1 MDKNK
6 IEVFA
11 KQIKSELKFDYNLK
25 KLNWFNIGGD
35 AKVFFKP
42 DNLNDLVT
50 FLKTFGKSEKI
61 FVLGAGSNILITD
74 NKFDGFVVKLGK
86 NFSNISLLPNNIIVA
101 GSAVSDKKL
110 SNFAM
115 ENNIGGFEFLLCIP
129 GTIGGGLKIN
139 SGCFGKEFKDILLS
153 VQVIDR
159 KGVIKTIPSSK
170 IKFGYRHSPLDKD
183 LIFLSASFQGKKKK
197 REEINKEINKLKEE
211 KNKRQ
216 PSRIKTGGSTF
227 KNPINQTDIKVWE
240 LIKNSISTTKSF
252 GDAKIS
258 EKHANFF
265 INIGSATS
273 NEMLQLIK
281 KAHGEVMKRFKVNLS
296 LEVKLMGF
304 SEDEIEGLC

>member
-42 DNLNDLVT
+42 DNLDDLVT

-74 NKFDGFVVKLGK
+74 KKFDGFVVKLGK
-86 NFSNISLLPNNIIVA
+86 NFSNISLLPNNIVVA
-101 GSAVSDKKL
+101 GSAVSDKNL

-115 ENNIGGFEFLLCIP
+115 ENSLGGFEFLSCIP
-129 GTIGGGLKIN
+129 GTIGGGLRIN
-139 SGCFGKEFKDILLS
+139 SGCFGREFKDVLLS

-183 LIFLSASFQGKKKK
+183 LIFLSASFQGKKKN

-211 KNKRQ
+211 KNRRQ

-240 LIKNSISTTKSF
+240 LIKNSIPTTKSF

-258 EKHANFF
+258 EKHCNFLVNSKNAKFEDMMKLINF
-265 INIGSATS
+265 IKSEVEKKKNI
-273 NEMLQLIK
+273 K
-281 KAHGEVMKRFKVNLS
+281 
-296 LEVKLMGF
+296 LET
-304 SEDEIEGLC
+304 EIEIIE

>member
-42 DNLNDLVT
+42 DNLDDLVT

-86 NFSNISLLPNNIIVA
+86 NFSNISLLQNNIIVA
-101 GSAVSDKKL
+101 GSAVSDKNL

-115 ENNIGGFEFLLCIP
+115 ENNIGGFEFLSCIP
-129 GTIGGGLKIN
+129 GTIGGGLRIN

-159 KGVIKTIPSSK
+159 NGVIKTIPSSK

-183 LIFLSASFQGKKKK
+183 LIFLSASFQGKKKN

-211 KNKRQ
+211 KNRRQ

-258 EKHANFF
+258 EKHCNFLVNSKNAKFEDMMKLINF
-265 INIGSATS
+265 IKSEVEKKKNI
-273 NEMLQLIK
+273 K
-281 KAHGEVMKRFKVNLS
+281 
-296 LEVKLMGF
+296 LET
-304 SEDEIEGLC
+304 EIEIIE

>member
-42 DNLNDLVT
+42 DNLDDLVT

-101 GSAVSDKKL
+101 GSAVSDKNL

-115 ENNIGGFEFLLCIP
+115 ENNIGGFEFLSCIP
-129 GTIGGGLKIN
+129 GTIGGGLRIN

-183 LIFLSASFQGKKKK
+183 LIFLSASFQGKKKN

-240 LIKNSISTTKSF
+240 LIKNSIPTTKSF

-258 EKHANFF
+258 EKHCNFLVNSKNAKFEDMMKLINF
-265 INIGSATS
+265 IKSEVEKKKNI
-273 NEMLQLIK
+273 K
-281 KAHGEVMKRFKVNLS
+281 
-296 LEVKLMGF
+296 LET
-304 SEDEIEGLC
+304 EIEIIE

>member
-42 DNLNDLVT
+42 DNLDDLVT

-86 NFSNISLLPNNIIVA
+86 NFSNISLLPNNILVA
-101 GSAVSDKKL
+101 GSAVSDKNL

-115 ENNIGGFEFLLCIP
+115 ENNIGGFEFLSCIP
-129 GTIGGGLKIN
+129 GTIGGGLRIN

-159 KGVIKTIPSSK
+159 KGIIKTIPSSK
-170 IKFGYRHSPLDKD
+170 IKFAYRYSPLDKD
-183 LIFLSASFQGKKKK
+183 LIFLSASFQGIK
-197 REEINKEINKLKEE
+197 RNKEEINKEINKLKEE
-211 KNKRQ
+211 KNRRQ

-240 LIKNSISTTKSF
+240 LIKTSISTTKSF

-258 EKHANFF
+258 EKHCNFLVNSKNAKFEDMMKLINF
-265 INIGSATS
+265 IKSEVEKKKNI
-273 NEMLQLIK
+273 K
-281 KAHGEVMKRFKVNLS
+281 
-296 LEVKLMGF
+296 LET
-304 SEDEIEGLC
+304 EIEIIE

>member
-1 MDKNK
+1 MNKNK

-74 NKFDGFVVKLGK
+74 NKFDGFVIKLGK

-101 GSAVSDKKL
+101 GSAVSDKNL

-115 ENNIGGFEFLLCIP
+115 ENNIGGFEFLSCIP
-129 GTIGGGLKIN
+129 GTIGGGLRIN

-159 KGVIKTIPSSK
+159 KGAIKTIPSSK

-183 LIFLSASFQGKKKK
+183 LIFLSASFQGIKKNK
-197 REEINKEINKLKEE
+197 EEINKEINKLKEE
-211 KNKRQ
+211 KNRRQ

-240 LIKNSISTTKSF
+240 LIKNSIPTTKSF

-258 EKHANFF
+258 EKHCNFLVNSKNAKFEDMMKLINF
-265 INIGSATS
+265 IKSEVEKKKNI
-273 NEMLQLIK
+273 K
-281 KAHGEVMKRFKVNLS
+281 
-296 LEVKLMGF
+296 LET
-304 SEDEIEGLC
+304 EIEIIE

>member
-6 IEVFA
+6 IEEFV
-11 KQIKSELKFDYNLK
+11 KHIKSELKFDYNLK

-42 DNLNDLVT
+42 DNLDDLVT

-86 NFSNISLLPNNIIVA
+86 NFSNISLLQNNIIVA
-101 GSAVSDKKL
+101 GSAVSDKNL

-115 ENNIGGFEFLLCIP
+115 ENNIGGFEFLSCIP
-129 GTIGGGLKIN
+129 GTIGGGLRIN

-159 KGVIKTIPSSK
+159 NGVIKTIPSSK

-183 LIFLSASFQGKKKK
+183 LIFLSASFQGKKKN

-211 KNKRQ
+211 KNRRQ

-240 LIKNSISTTKSF
+240 LIKNSIPTTKSF

-258 EKHANFF
+258 EKHCNFLVNSKNAKFEDMMKLINF
-265 INIGSATS
+265 IKSEVEKKKNI
-273 NEMLQLIK
+273 K
-281 KAHGEVMKRFKVNLS
+281 
-296 LEVKLMGF
+296 LET
-304 SEDEIEGLC
+304 EIEIIE

>member
-42 DNLNDLVT
+42 DNLDDLVT

-86 NFSNISLLPNNIIVA
+86 NFSNISLLPNNIVVA
-101 GSAVSDKKL
+101 GSAVSDKNL

-115 ENNIGGFEFLLCIP
+115 ENNIGGFEFLSCIP
-129 GTIGGGLKIN
+129 GTIGGGLRIN

-170 IKFGYRHSPLDKD
+170 IKFAYRHSPLDKD
-183 LIFLSASFQGKKKK
+183 LIFLSASFQGIKKNK
-197 REEINKEINKLKEE
+197 EEINKEINKLKEE
-211 KNKRQ
+211 KNRRQ

-240 LIKNSISTTKSF
+240 LIKNSIPTTKSF

-258 EKHANFF
+258 EKHCNFLVNSKNAKFEDMMKLINF
-265 INIGSATS
+265 IKSEVEKKKNI
-273 NEMLQLIK
+273 K
-281 KAHGEVMKRFKVNLS
+281 
-296 LEVKLMGF
+296 LET
-304 SEDEIEGLC
+304 EIEIIE

>member
-42 DNLNDLVT
+42 DNLDDLVT

-101 GSAVSDKKL
+101 GSAVSDKNL

-115 ENNIGGFEFLLCIP
+115 ENNIGGFEFLSCIP
-129 GTIGGGLKIN
+129 GTIGGGLRIN

-159 KGVIKTIPSSK
+159 KGLIKTIPSSK
-170 IKFGYRHSPLDKD
+170 IKFGYRYSPLDKD
-183 LIFLSASFQGKKKK
+183 LIFLSASFQGKKKN

-211 KNKRQ
+211 KNRRQ

-258 EKHANFF
+258 EKHCNFLVNSKNAKFEDMMKLINF
-265 INIGSATS
+265 IKSEVEKKKNI
-273 NEMLQLIK
+273 K
-281 KAHGEVMKRFKVNLS
+281 
-296 LEVKLMGF
+296 LET
-304 SEDEIEGLC
+304 EIEIIE

>member
-6 IEVFA
+6 IEEFA
-11 KQIKSELKFDYNLK
+11 KHIKSELKFDYNLK

-42 DNLNDLVT
+42 DNLDDLVT

-101 GSAVSDKKL
+101 GSAVSDKNL

-115 ENNIGGFEFLLCIP
+115 ENNIGGFEFLSCIP
-129 GTIGGGLKIN
+129 GTIGGGLRIN

-183 LIFLSASFQGKKKK
+183 LIFLSASFQGKKKN

-211 KNKRQ
+211 KNRRQ

-240 LIKNSISTTKSF
+240 LIKNSIPTTKSF

-258 EKHANFF
+258 EKHCNFLVNSKNAKFEDMMKLINF
-265 INIGSATS
+265 IKSEVEKKKNI
-273 NEMLQLIK
+273 K
-281 KAHGEVMKRFKVNLS
+281 
-296 LEVKLMGF
+296 LET
-304 SEDEIEGLC
+304 EIEIIE

>member
-6 IEVFA
+6 IEEFA
-11 KQIKSELKFDYNLK
+11 KHIKSELKFDYNLK

-42 DNLNDLVT
+42 DNLDDLVT

-86 NFSNISLLPNNIIVA
+86 NFSNISLLQNNIIVA
-101 GSAVSDKKL
+101 GSAVSDKNL

-115 ENNIGGFEFLLCIP
+115 ENNIGGFEFLSCIP
-129 GTIGGGLKIN
+129 GTIGGGLRIN

-170 IKFGYRHSPLDKD
+170 IKFAYRHSPLDKD
-183 LIFLSASFQGKKKK
+183 LIFLSASFQGKKKN

-211 KNKRQ
+211 KNRRQ

-240 LIKNSISTTKSF
+240 LIKTSISTTKSF

-258 EKHANFF
+258 EKHCNFLVNSKNAKFEDMMKLINF
-265 INIGSATS
+265 IKSEVEKKKNI
-273 NEMLQLIK
+273 K
-281 KAHGEVMKRFKVNLS
+281 
-296 LEVKLMGF
+296 LET
-304 SEDEIEGLC
+304 EIEIIE

>member
-42 DNLNDLVT
+42 DNLDDLVT

-101 GSAVSDKKL
+101 GSAVSDKNL

-115 ENNIGGFEFLLCIP
+115 ENNIGGFEFLSCIP
-129 GTIGGGLKIN
+129 GTIGGGLRIN
-139 SGCFGKEFKDILLS
+139 SGCFGKEFKDILVS

-183 LIFLSASFQGKKKK
+183 LIFLSASFQGKKKN

-240 LIKNSISTTKSF
+240 LIKNSIPTTKSF

-258 EKHANFF
+258 EKHCNFLVNSKNAKFEDMMKLINF
-265 INIGSATS
+265 IKSEVEKKKNI
-273 NEMLQLIK
+273 K
-281 KAHGEVMKRFKVNLS
+281 
-296 LEVKLMGF
+296 LET
-304 SEDEIEGLC
+304 EIEIIE

>member
-6 IEVFA
+6 IEAFA

-42 DNLNDLVT
+42 DNLDDLVT

-101 GSAVSDKKL
+101 GSAVSDKNL

-115 ENNIGGFEFLLCIP
+115 ENNIGGFEFLSCIP

-159 KGVIKTIPSSK
+159 NGVIKTIPSSK

-183 LIFLSASFQGKKKK
+183 LIFLSASFQGKKKN

-211 KNKRQ
+211 KNRRQ

-240 LIKNSISTTKSF
+240 LIKDSITTTKSF

-258 EKHANFF
+258 EKHCNFLVNSKNAKFEDMMKLINF
-265 INIGSATS
+265 IKSEVEKKKNI
-273 NEMLQLIK
+273 K
-281 KAHGEVMKRFKVNLS
+281 
-296 LEVKLMGF
+296 LET
-304 SEDEIEGLC
+304 EIEIIE

>member
-6 IEVFA
+6 LEEFA
-11 KQIKSELKFDYNLK
+11 KHIKSELKFDYNLK

-42 DNLNDLVT
+42 DNLDDLVT

-86 NFSNISLLPNNIIVA
+86 NFSNISLLQNNIIVA
-101 GSAVSDKKL
+101 GSAVSDKNL

-115 ENNIGGFEFLLCIP
+115 ENNIGGFEFLSCIP
-129 GTIGGGLKIN
+129 GTIGGGLRIN

-159 KGVIKTIPSSK
+159 NGVIKTIPSSQ

-183 LIFLSASFQGKKKK
+183 LIFLSASFQGKKKN

-211 KNKRQ
+211 KNRRQ

-258 EKHANFF
+258 EKHCNFLVNSKNAKFEDMMKLINF
-265 INIGSATS
+265 IKSEVEKKKNI
-273 NEMLQLIK
+273 K
-281 KAHGEVMKRFKVNLS
+281 
-296 LEVKLMGF
+296 LET
-304 SEDEIEGLC
+304 EIEIIE

>member
-6 IEVFA
+6 IEEFA
-11 KQIKSELKFDYNLK
+11 KHIKSELKFDYNLK

-35 AKVFFKP
+35 TKVFFKP
-42 DNLNDLVT
+42 DNLDDLVT

-61 FVLGAGSNILITD
+61 FVLGAGSNILMTD
-74 NKFDGFVVKLGK
+74 KKFDGFVVKLGK
-86 NFSNISLLPNNIIVA
+86 NFSNISLLPNNIVVA
-101 GSAVSDKKL
+101 GSAVSDKNL

-115 ENNIGGFEFLLCIP
+115 ENNIGGFEFLSCIP
-129 GTIGGGLKIN
+129 GTVGGGLRIN

-183 LIFLSASFQGKKKK
+183 LIFLSASFQGKKKN

-211 KNKRQ
+211 KNRRQ

-240 LIKNSISTTKSF
+240 LIKNSIPTTKSF

-258 EKHANFF
+258 EKHCNFLVNSKNAKFEDMMKLIDF
-265 INIGSATS
+265 IKSEVEKKKNI
-273 NEMLQLIK
+273 K
-281 KAHGEVMKRFKVNLS
+281 
-296 LEVKLMGF
+296 LET
-304 SEDEIEGLC
+304 EIEIIE